1 MPALEVKCAFK
12 TYRSH
17 NRQAFK
23 AVDGVSLSIQRGQ
36 IYGLLG
42 PNGAG
47 KSTLIG
53 MISGAIKPDPDT
65 GGISIFGHS
74 VLSEREKA
82 KNLLGVVP
90 QEVVV
95 EPAFSVEE
103 VLYYFSGMY
112 GVPVRER
119 GPRIKHAL
127 EALGLADKLKEKAR
141 FLSGGMKRR
150 LMIAKAILHQPKLL
164 ILDEPTA
171 GVDVELRQRIW
182 ELVREL
188 NRAGT
193 TIIFTTHYLEE
204 AEQLCEA
211 MTVINKGKVI
221 KQGRVREIQ
230 QEFSQNLISFELFD
244 RQVPHLEGVRAVG
257 TEYEFVYTDLAE
269 DMTRILAHYGNNL
282 KTIHNESASLEKV
295 FLELTKEGA
304 IPQASGGTP

>member
-1 MPALEVKCAFK
+1 MKALDVDRASK
-12 TYRSH
+12 TFQSH
-17 NRQAFK
+17 NKQPFK
-23 AVDGVSLSIQRGQ
+23 AVDGVSLSIEPGQ

-53 MISGAIKPDPDT
+53 MISGSVKPDPET
-65 GGISIFGHS
+65 GGLSIFGQS
-74 VLSEREKA
+74 VIKDREKA
-82 KNLLGVVP
+82 KSILGIVP

-119 GPRIKHAL
+119 GPRIKDAL
-127 EALGLADKLKEKAR
+127 EALGLADKQKEKAR

-150 LMIAKAILHQPKLL
+150 LMIAKAILHKPKLL

-171 GVDVELRQRIW
+171 GVDVSLRQRIW
-182 ELVREL
+182 ELVRDL

-193 TIIFTTHYLEE
+193 SIVFTTHYLEE

-221 KQGRVREIQ
+221 KQGRVRDIQ
-230 QEFSQNLISFELFD
+230 QEFSQNLISFELFERTD
-244 RQVPHLEGVRAVG
+244 QHLEGVRAVG
-257 TEYEFVYTDLAE
+257 TEYEYVYSDLAT
-269 DMTRILAHYGNNL
+269 DMARILAHYGRNL
-282 KTIHNESASLEKV
+282 KSIHNESASLEKV

-304 IPQASGGTP
+304 I